1 MKNENYT
8 LEQKITYHQKM
19 VKELIAELDYRTS
32 RLEQLHKQQVEIEI
46 SKFLKNKR
54 ALKKRA

>member
-1 MKNENYT
+1 MKSKDYT
-8 LEQKITYHQKM
+8 IEQKIDYHQKM

-32 RLEQLHKQQVEIEI
+32 RIEQLHKQQIEIEI
-46 SKFLKNKR
+46 SKYLKNKR